1 MYASSSTRRLL
12 VRWVRSVRWL
22 RLVGGVLRLRGVAV
36 RQRAHVVR
44 RYQMRHRG
52 IRRVVRRPYRMG
64 SVHPTHHPLHPH
76 PCLPLFRLGGAMRR
90 LHARH
95 LLVPCGRRHRHGVLH
110 RAAVDL
116 LPLPPHLWLRLRLPP
131 PSPPNLSRVPTLA
144 LPQRMCRRVL
154 QAARSQLV
162 RGG

>member
-1 MYASSSTRRLL
+1 
-12 VRWVRSVRWL
+12 
-22 RLVGGVLRLRGVAV
+22 
-36 RQRAHVVR
+36 
-44 RYQMRHRG
+44 
-52 IRRVVRRPYRMG
+52 
-64 SVHPTHHPLHPH
+64 
-76 PCLPLFRLGGAMRR
+76 MRR

-110 RAAVDL
+110 RAAVGL
-116 LPLPPHLWLRLRLPP
+116 LALPPHLWLRLRLPP

-162 RGG
+162 RGGSVRLCGMVATSRRAEVVQRQRATVRLGSLILVGLWSLLVLPHVVG